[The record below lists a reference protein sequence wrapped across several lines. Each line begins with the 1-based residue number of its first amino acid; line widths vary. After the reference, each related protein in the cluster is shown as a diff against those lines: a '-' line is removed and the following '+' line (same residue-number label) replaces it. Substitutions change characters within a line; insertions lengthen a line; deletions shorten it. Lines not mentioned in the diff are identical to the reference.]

1 MLQYARILLP
11 VLGAAAPN
19 FVLAAMFLI
28 TWIDPYRFGEKMVA
42 YLMLVM
48 LLEFIVVHSSAF
60 MGSVAFSSET
70 AGRKAKGML
79 LLGGFYTLFVGGFA
93 LAFKTWW
100 PLASFW
106 VLTLNRL
113 LGGIL
118 GVAPSGREKEYMQR
132 SWGAGVLFYVV
143 FVGLTTVLPVPK
155 FGITS
160 AVRHTQDLPGSGE
173 WISHPEKVIAFGF
186 LYFLFSGIS
195 DLFHH
200 AWMGRSTAS
209 GASEPASSSDA
220 A

>member
-1 MLQYARILLP
+1 MLQYTRILLP
-11 VLGAAAPN
+11 VLGASAPN
-19 FVLAAMFLI
+19 FILAAMFLI
-28 TWIDPYRFGEKMVA
+28 TWIDPYRLGEKMVA

-60 MGSVAFSSET
+60 MGSVAFSSE
-70 AGRKAKGML
+70 APGRKAKGML
-79 LLGGFYTLFVGGFA
+79 ILGGFYTLFVGAFA
-93 LAFKTWW
+93 AAFKTWW

-106 VLTLNRL
+106 LLTLNRL
-113 LGGIL
+113 LGGML

-132 SWGAGVLFYVV
+132 SWGSSVLFYVV
-143 FVGLTTVLPVPK
+143 FAGLTTVLPVPK

-160 AVRHTQDLPGSGE
+160 AVRHAQDLPGSGE

-195 DLFHH
+195 DLFQHR
-200 AWMGRSTAS
+200 WMGQNAAATAADRS
-209 GASEPASSSDA
+209 A